1 MKKSF
6 VYIILAGVLWGTSGV
21 FVHYLSPYG
30 FTALQMTAVRGSVSF
45 LFLALYAL
53 LFDKRLFGVSRRQ
66 LILCLCMGISLLG
79 TAGGYFASMQLTSV
93 STAVVLMYSAPI
105 YVTVFSVLF
114 FGEKMSRGKLTA
126 LILMIVGCALV
137 SGIVGGL
144 KFDPLGV
151 LLGVISG
158 ISYAA
163 YNIFTKIATRRGCKP
178 MTATL
183 YSSLFMALIAL
194 AISNPKGIA
203 TGAMQK
209 PLLLL
214 PMLLCLGVVTFVM
227 PYVLYSTAIKALP
240 AGTASALSIVEP
252 MAATLFSIFLFDEPL
267 TLYSGVGIALILCAV
282 FLLGRTDGGK
292 SQKQI

>member
-30 FTALQMTAVRGSVSF
+30 FTALQMTAVRGNVSF
-45 LFLALYAL
+45 LCLALYAL
-53 LFDKRLFGVSRRQ
+53 LFDKRLFRVSRRQ
-66 LILCLCMGISLLG
+66 LTLCICMGVSLLG

-163 YNIFTKIATRRGCKP
+163 YNIFTKIATRNHCKP

-194 AISNPKGIA
+194 ALSNPKGIA
-203 TGAMQK
+203 GSAMQK
-209 PLLLL
+209 PLLLF
-214 PMLLCLGVVTFVM
+214 PMLLCLGVVTFVL
-227 PYVLYSTAIKALP
+227 PYVLYSSAIKVLP

-252 MAATLFSIFLFDEPL
+252 MAATLFSVFLFDEKL
-267 TLYSGVGIALILCAV
+267 TLYSGLGIALILAAV
-282 FLLGRTDGGK
+282 LLLGKTDGK
-292 SQKQI
+292 NVTS